1 MEAEPE
7 IWPDAPP
14 PQGIDAELA
23 YARAE
28 LEELRSVFSE
38 GKPTDEER
46 ELGLAMIETV
56 EAQIRNLEALARDD
70 AKPDAI
76 VE

>member
-7 IWPDAPP
+7 IWPYAPP
-14 PQGIDAELA
+14 PQGIAEELA

-38 GKPTDEER
+38 GEPTDEER
-46 ELGLAMIETV
+46 ELGRAMIATV
-56 EAQIRNLEALARDD
+56 EAHIRDLEALARND
-70 AKPDAI
+70 ARPDAI
-76 VE
+76 VG